1 MEDISIS
8 SIIPINQNFEALQ
21 AENLNLKKSN
31 QLLIYGLIGLVMIAG
46 AVYYSKKMSVKEQK

>member
-46 AVYYSKKMSVKEQK
+46 AVYYSMKMSVEEQK

>member
-46 AVYYSKKMSVKEQK
+46 VVYYSKKMSEEEQK

>member
-31 QLLIYGLIGLVMIAG
+31 QLLTYGLIGLVMIAG
-46 AVYYSKKMSVKEQK
+46 AVYYSKKMSVEEQK

>member
-46 AVYYSKKMSVKEQK
+46 AVYYLKKMSLEEQK

>member
-31 QLLIYGLIGLVMIAG
+31 QLLICGLIGLVMIAG
-46 AVYYSKKMSVKEQK
+46 AVYYSKKLSVEEQK

>member
-46 AVYYSKKMSVKEQK
+46 AVYYSKKMSVEEQK

>member
-8 SIIPINQNFEALQ
+8 NIIPINQNFKALQ
-21 AENLNLKKSN
+21 AENLNLKKTN

-46 AVYYSKKMSVKEQK
+46 AVYYSKKMSVEEQK

>member
-8 SIIPINQNFEALQ
+8 SIIPINQNFKALQ

-31 QLLIYGLIGLVMIAG
+31 QLLIFGLISLVMIAG
-46 AVYYSKKMSVKEQK
+46 AVYYSKKMLAKEQK

>member
-31 QLLIYGLIGLVMIAG
+31 LLLIYGLIGLVMIAG
-46 AVYYSKKMSVKEQK
+46 AVYYSKKMSVEEQK